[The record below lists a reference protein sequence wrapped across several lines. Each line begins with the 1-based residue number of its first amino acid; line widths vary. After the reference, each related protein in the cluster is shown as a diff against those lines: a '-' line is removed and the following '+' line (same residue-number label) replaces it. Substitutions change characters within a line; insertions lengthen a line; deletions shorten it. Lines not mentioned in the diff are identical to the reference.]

1 MNNLVIES
9 LKFSI
14 KKAIQYPAN
23 LISWFLADISLYS
36 ADFFAYYLLAKKVGV
51 FGDYSSKEV
60 LLYITCFFLVN
71 NIYAIIFAQAVSRFG
86 ESVLTGY
93 FDYDLL
99 MPRSII
105 KCLILK
111 NINLPAACSTPLLV
125 VLNIYCLK
133 ICNVRLSVQ
142 YVIAIFSG
150 AMVMGF
156 IFFIV
161 YSLTLFSVRSE
172 AISSI
177 TMQLLVIGEKPD
189 TVFPKLIRNTF
200 IYGIPIFLFSA
211 LPTRIALNKSNSIE
225 FAWTFIAPFLYYVIL
240 KILLKKGLAKY
251 QSCN

>member
-36 ADFFAYYLLAKKVGV
+36 ADFFAYYLLAKKIGV

-86 ESVLTGY
+86 DSVLTGY

-99 MPRSII
+99 KPKPII
-105 KCLILK
+105 KYLVLK

-133 ICNVRLSVQ
+133 ICNVKLSLR
-142 YVIAIFSG
+142 YVISIFSG

-161 YSLTLFSVRSE
+161 YSLTLFNVRSE

-177 TMQLLVIGEKPD
+177 TMQLLILGEKPD
-189 TVFPKLIRNTF
+189 TIFPKLIRNTF

-211 LPTRIALNKSNSIE
+211 LPTRIALNKISSIE
-225 FAWTFIAPFLYYVIL
+225 LSWIFISPLFYYLIL
-240 KILLKKGLAKY
+240 KILLKKGLTQY
-251 QSCN
+251 QSVN

>member
-23 LISWFLADISLYS
+23 LISWFLADVSLYS
-36 ADFFAYYLLAKKVGV
+36 ADFFAYYLLAKKVGI

-86 ESVLTGY
+86 DSVLTGY

-99 MPRSII
+99 KPNSLI
-105 KCLILK
+105 KYLVLK

-125 VLNIYCLK
+125 ILNIYCLK
-133 ICNVRLSVQ
+133 ICNVKLSVQ
-142 YVIAIFSG
+142 YIISIFSG

-177 TMQLLVIGEKPD
+177 TMQLLILGEKPD
-189 TVFPKLIRNTF
+189 TIFPKLIRSAF

-211 LPTRIALNKSNSIE
+211 LPTRIALNKISSME
-225 FAWTFIAPFLYYVIL
+225 LAWTFISPIFYYLIL
-240 KILLKKGLAKY
+240 KILLKKGLTQY
-251 QSCN
+251 QSVN